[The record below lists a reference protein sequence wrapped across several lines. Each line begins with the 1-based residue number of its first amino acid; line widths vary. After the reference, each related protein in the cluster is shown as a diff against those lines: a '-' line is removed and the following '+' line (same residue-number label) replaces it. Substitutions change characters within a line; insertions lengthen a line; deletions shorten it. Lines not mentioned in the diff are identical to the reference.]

1 MTPLNQSEIK
11 EIADQMDCSM
21 RCYRNIKTNKLL
33 FFPDALDFDDDPD
46 DFWKEEIDELENHI
60 DNYREIHKPE
70 SRESFKMMREFA
82 NSDLIGKKFQ
92 EKLLIVLELK
102 KPFANFKIS
111 IDNSD
116 FIEEWYSFKNIW
128 MQKWIKD
135 ELESD
140 LEGE

>member
-1 MTPLNQSEIK
+1 
-11 EIADQMDCSM
+11 
-21 RCYRNIKTNKLL
+21 
-33 FFPDALDFDDDPD
+33 
-46 DFWKEEIDELENHI
+46 
-60 DNYREIHKPE
+60 
-70 SRESFKMMREFA
+70 MREFA

-140 LEGE
+140 LEEE

>member
-1 MTPLNQSEIK
+1 
-11 EIADQMDCSM
+11 
-21 RCYRNIKTNKLL
+21 
-33 FFPDALDFDDDPD
+33 
-46 DFWKEEIDELENHI
+46 
-60 DNYREIHKPE
+60 
-70 SRESFKMMREFA
+70 MMREFA

-140 LEGE
+140 LEEE

>member
-1 MTPLNQSEIK
+1 MIQ
-11 EIADQMDCSM
+11 
-21 RCYRNIKTNKLL
+21 
-33 FFPDALDFDDDPD
+33 
-46 DFWKEEIDELENHI
+46 
-60 DNYREIHKPE
+60 
-70 SRESFKMMREFA
+70 EFA

-140 LEGE
+140 LEEE